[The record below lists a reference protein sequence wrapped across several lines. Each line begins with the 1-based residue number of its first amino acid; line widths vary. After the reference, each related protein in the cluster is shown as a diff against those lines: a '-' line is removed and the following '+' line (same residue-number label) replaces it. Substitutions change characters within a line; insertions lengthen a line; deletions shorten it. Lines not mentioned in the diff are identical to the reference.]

1 MLGTIFNSKYRS
13 GKLISILVSKKARKN
28 NEETKNSDSKIV
40 AKTEAN
46 DAAYVETTKNE
57 TSPPLV
63 TEKVI

>member
-1 MLGTIFNSKYRS
+1 MQS

-28 NEETKNSDSKIV
+28 NQETKNFVSNKV

-46 DAAYVETTKNE
+46 ETANVETTKNE

-63 TEKVI
+63 TE

>member
-28 NEETKNSDSKIV
+28 NEETKNSDSNID

-46 DAAYVETTKNE
+46 ET
-57 TSPPLV
+57 
-63 TEKVI
+63 